1 MDANGE
7 GRGPGEDLDVVD
19 HGDGDASHANLRGDM
34 NDFQEIDLLGQSRKL
49 VLAVREMGAGV
60 EEIDLEMGPG
70 EDDPNF
76 GPGNSEG
83 NEPQGLL
90 ELTPK
95 QQPRKKKKVV
105 KKWRDE
111 WAETY
116 KWAYVAV
123 HENTPRIFCSI
134 CKEYGRKHRR
144 NPYGNEGS
152 RNMQMSA
159 LEEHNNSLLH
169 KEALRLQMASKD
181 KGLGLIDRPL
191 YIKGP
196 KALER
201 KNQYFGLNDKTLM
214 SKSAESIL
222 EAVIKRDPHEGEF
235 IQAVSEVVHSLEA
248 VLSKN
253 PQFVHVLERLLE
265 PERVIMFRVP
275 WVDDKGEMHVNRG
288 FRVQFNQALGPYK
301 GGLRF
306 HPGVNLSV
314 MKFLGL
320 EQTLKN
326 GVTSLNLGGA
336 MGGSDFE
343 PKGKSDNEMMRFC
356 QSFME
361 ELYRHIGPNQDTP
374 CGDIG
379 VGTREIGYLF
389 GQYRRLTSQYESL
402 LTCKSPPWGGSQL
415 RPEATGYGLVYFAK
429 EVLADLDKDLKGLR
443 CVVSGSGK
451 VAMYAL
457 EKLIAFGA
465 IPVSISDSR
474 GCIID
479 EDGFDFAKLS
489 HLRDIKNHRKSLRE
503 YTKTHSRA
511 KYIDDG
517 KPWGVKCDMA
527 FPCASQNELNHSDA
541 MALVNA
547 GCKIVVEGANMPCTT
562 DALEVFRKS
571 KIVYAPGK
579 AANAG
584 GVVIS
589 GLEMVQHSGRIQWS
603 ADEIDSKLQEVM
615 KEIYLKCKK
624 AANEFGIGLG
634 SPESLVHGANIAA
647 FLRVARAM
655 LEQGCV

>member
-1 MDANGE
+1 MD
-7 GRGPGEDLDVVD
+7 
-19 HGDGDASHANLRGDM
+19 
-34 NDFQEIDLLGQSRKL
+34 DFQEINLLGRNRKL
-49 VLAVREMGAGV
+49 VQAVREMGAGV

-70 EDDPNF
+70 DDDPNF
-76 GPGNSEG
+76 GQGGHSEG
-83 NEPQGLL
+83 NEQQGLL

-123 HENTPRIFCSI
+123 HDGTPRIFCSI

-181 KGLGLIDRPL
+181 KGLGLIERPVYL
-191 YIKGP
+191 KGS
-196 KALER
+196 KVLER
-201 KNQYFGLNDKTLM
+201 KNPYFALTDKAVL

-222 EAVIKRDPHEGEF
+222 EAVIKRDPHEGEY
-235 IQAVSEVVHSLEA
+235 IQAVQEVVHSLEA
-248 VLSKN
+248 VLAKH
-253 PQFVHVLERLLE
+253 PQYVHVLERMLE

-306 HPGVNLSV
+306 HPGVTLSV

-326 GVTSLNLGGA
+326 GLTSLNLGGA
-336 MGGSDFE
+336 MGGSDFD
-343 PKGKSDNEMMRFC
+343 PKGRSDNEMMRFC

-389 GQYRRLTSQYESL
+389 GQYRRLTSQYESV
-402 LTCKSPPWGGSQL
+402 LTGKSPPWGGSQL
-415 RPEATGYGLVYFAK
+415 RPEATGYGLVHFAK

-479 EDGFDFAKLS
+479 EDGFDFAKLGL
-489 HLRDIKNHRKSLRE
+489 LRDIRNHRKSLRE
-503 YTKTHSRA
+503 YVKTHSRA
-511 KYIDDG
+511 SYLEDG
-517 KPWGVKCDMA
+517 KPWAVRCDVA
-527 FPCASQNELNHSDA
+527 FPCASQNELNHGDA

-547 GCKIVVEGANMPCTT
+547 GCKVVVEGANMPCTPE
-562 DALEVFRKS
+562 AIEVFRKS

-589 GLEMVQHSGRIQWS
+589 GLEMVQHPGRIQWS
-603 ADEIDSKLQEVM
+603 ADEIDNKLQEVM
-615 KEIYLKCKK
+615 KDIYLKCKK
-624 AANEFGIGLG
+624 AANEYGIGLG
-634 SPESLVHGANIAA
+634 SPEALVHGANIGA

>member
-1 MDANGE
+1 MDTNEE
-7 GRGPGEDLDVVD
+7 GRAAVEGLDVVH
-19 HGDGDASHANLRGDM
+19 HGDADAAHVNLRGDL

-49 VLAVREMGAGV
+49 VLAVREMGV

-70 EDDPNF
+70 DEDPNF

-83 NEPQGLL
+83 NEPQDLL
-90 ELTPK
+90 ELTAK

-181 KGLGLIDRPL
+181 KGLGLVDRPL
-191 YIKGP
+191 YIK
-196 KALER
+196 AH
-201 KNQYFGLNDKTLM
+201 M
-214 SKSAESIL
+214 SKSAETIL

-248 VLSKN
+248 VLSKH
-253 PQFVHVLERLLE
+253 PQYVHILERLLE
-265 PERVIMFRVP
+265 PERVIIFRVP
-275 WVDDKGEMHVNRG
+275 WTDDKGEMHISRG
-288 FRVQFNQALGPYK
+288 FRIQFNQALGPYK

-326 GVTSLNLGGA
+326 ALTSFSLGGA
-336 MGGSDFE
+336 TGGSDFD
-343 PKGKSDNEMMRFC
+343 PKNKSDNEIMRFC

-361 ELYRHIGPNQDTP
+361 ELYRYIGPNQDTP

-379 VGTREIGYLF
+379 VGAKEIGFLF
-389 GQYRRLTSQYESL
+389 GQYRRLTSHYESM
-402 LTCKSPPWGGSQL
+402 LTCRSLPWGGSHL

-429 EVLADLDKDLKGLR
+429 EVLADMEKDLKGLR
-443 CVVSGSGK
+443 CAVSGSGN
-451 VAMYAL
+451 VAVYAL
-457 EKLIAFGA
+457 EKLITFGA
-465 IPVSISDSR
+465 VPISISDSR

-479 EDGFDFAKLS
+479 EDGFDLAKLS
-489 HLRDIKNHRKSLRE
+489 HLMDIKNHRKSLRE
-503 YTKTHSRA
+503 YTKTHPRS

-517 KPWGVKCDMA
+517 KPWGVRCDLA

-547 GCKIVVEGANMPCTT
+547 GCKIVVEGGNMPCTT

-589 GLEMVQHSGRIQWS
+589 GSEMIQYTGRTQWS
-603 ADEIDSKLQEVM
+603 PDEIDNKLQEAM
-615 KEIYLKCKK
+615 REIYIKCKK
-624 AANEFGIGLG
+624 AANEFGIGVG
-634 SPESLVHGANIAA
+634 NPELLVHGANIGA

>member
-19 HGDGDASHANLRGDM
+19 HGDGDAGHANLRGDM

-70 EDDPNF
+70 DDDPNF

-191 YIKGP
+191 YIK
-196 KALER
+196 A
-201 KNQYFGLNDKTLM
+201 LM

>member
-191 YIKGP
+191 YIK
-196 KALER
+196 A
-201 KNQYFGLNDKTLM
+201 LM